1 MTNSRFRTSL
11 IAMIAL
17 GLAGTASAQAPQ
29 GQGPMMG
36 PGIGPGMMGR
46 GMMGPG
52 MMGMGGMCPM
62 LGMTQQ
68 GEEAPPFIEG
78 RLAFLKAEI
87 GITEPQQAAWN
98 AYSEALKKNLQSMAG
113 MRQTMITAMAGKTPV
128 ERLEAHLT
136 AMESRQKAL
145 QELKPALTKLYEALD
160 AEQKKKADQIL
171 TGMGCMM

>member
-1 MTNSRFRTSL
+1 MTNSRFRKSL
-11 IAMIAL
+11 IALIAL
-17 GLAGTASAQAPQ
+17 GFVGAASAQGQQ

-36 PGIGPGMMGR
+36 PGMGQGMMGR

-62 LGMTQQ
+62 MGTMAQ
-68 GEEAPPFIEG
+68 GDDTPPFIEG
-78 RLAFLKAEI
+78 RLAFLKAEL
-87 GITEPQQAAWN
+87 GITEAQQAAWS

-113 MRQTMITAMAGKTPV
+113 MRQTMMTAMAGKTPV

-145 QELKPALTKLYEALD
+145 QELKPSLTKLYDALD
-160 AEQKKKADQIL
+160 AEQKKMADQIL
-171 TGMGCMM
+171 IGMGCMM